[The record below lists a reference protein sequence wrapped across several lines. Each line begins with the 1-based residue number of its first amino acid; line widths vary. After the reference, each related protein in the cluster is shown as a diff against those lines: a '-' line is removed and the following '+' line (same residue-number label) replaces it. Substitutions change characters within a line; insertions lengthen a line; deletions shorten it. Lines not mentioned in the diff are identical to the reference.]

1 MINEKKRKE
10 KKEVLRMI
18 GEEMIE
24 VKEEKYRKKK
34 NYVRI

>member
-10 KKEVLRMI
+10 KKEELRMI